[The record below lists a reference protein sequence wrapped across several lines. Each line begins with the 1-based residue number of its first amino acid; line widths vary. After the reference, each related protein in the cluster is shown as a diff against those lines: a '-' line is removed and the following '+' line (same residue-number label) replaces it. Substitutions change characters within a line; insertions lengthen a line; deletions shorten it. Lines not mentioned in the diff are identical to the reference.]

1 MSVEENKATIR
12 RIYEEILNEGNLN
25 AVDLLFHEHYV
36 YHESGTP
43 EVRGTGGAT
52 QLFSAYRTAL
62 PDMSA
67 SLDDMIGE
75 GDKVAHRFTIRG
87 THRGD
92 LMGVPA
98 SSTPLDFCSRSALF
112 LRLAKVRPRNLVSG
126 RFGSSSPSGRQD
138 LPSRLAG
145 QRGYCP
151 G

>member
-1 MSVEENKATIR
+1 MQGVEENKATIR
-12 RIYEEILNEGNLN
+12 RIYEEILNEANLN
-25 AVDLLFHEHYV
+25 AIDLLFHEHYV
-36 YHESGTP
+36 YHEPGTP
-43 EVRGTGGAT
+43 QVRGTGGAK

-98 SSTPLDFCSRSALF
+98 SGKPVEFTGM
-112 LRLAKVRPRNLVSG
+112 LVS
-126 RFGSSSPSGRQD
+126 RFDDGKVIEERENLDSLGLLQQIGAVP
-138 LPSRLAG
+138 A
-145 QRGYCP
+145 P
-151 G
+151 GNGAA